1 LDGGVLSGRRLRSF
15 YWKLEKLVKS
25 LARVAREKHLDPD
38 NKLPLPCNEKL
49 AKLTKVFKTFS

>member
-1 LDGGVLSGRRLRSF
+1 M
-15 YWKLEKLVKS
+15 KKLVKS
-25 LARVAREKHLDPD
+25 LARVAEETLDPD